1 MTDENKYQSNNVNVM
16 CVDTVNLNEI
26 IHKLNNILEYSIYPE
41 GKRFSMSV
49 KQQSSIYIIRSG
61 SISCHRQPNDILLD
75 LLHAPIIR
83 GILPIHQYSDS
94 IYMIKVIKQAEI
106 AIVNSE
112 RFYGLL
118 TEHNLWEPFAR
129 HMQQLATIV
138 SETMFKLSSSS
149 AFEIVR
155 FQLYELMSK
164 PLHIRES
171 ITAENYISSKTR
183 LSRSAIFRVIADL
196 KLGDYIVIENG
207 ILKEIKFI
215 PPNY

>member
-1 MTDENKYQSNNVNVM
+1 MLNNNELLN
-16 CVDTVNLNEI
+16 VNLNVIRVNPVNLEEI
-26 IHKLNNILEYSIYPE
+26 IQKLDPVIQYHLFPV
-41 GKRFSMSV
+41 GQRFTLTADHQPNV
-49 KQQSSIYIIRSG
+49 YIIRSG
-61 SISCHRQPNDILLD
+61 SISFLRQPNDILLD
-75 LLHAPIIR
+75 LLPAPSIR
-83 GILPIHQYSDS
+83 GVIPIHAESESTYT
-94 IYMIKVIKQAEI
+94 IKVIEQAEI
-106 AIVNSE
+106 AIIDRE
-112 RFYGLL
+112 HMYRLL

-129 HMQQLATIV
+129 HMQQLAALATEV
-138 SETMFKLSSSS
+138 MYKLSSSS

-164 PLHIRES
+164 PAHIREN

-215 PPNY
+215 PARY